1 MTNQPPQNPSP
12 NPEEGSGSGY
22 RPESKQSSDSAYGQQ
37 PHQGPGPN
45 HGPGPTHGPGPSHGP
60 GPQQGPGPSYGPG
73 PSHGPGAQQGPG
85 GPSYGPGPAGPGP
98 SYGPGSFDAYGNPI
112 PSDARTLALFSHL
125 STVLAM
131 VISLGSLSFLGPLIF
146 WLIYKDK
153 PGYQFVRTSS
163 AEAFNFNAIIWIVN
177 IAGIV
182 ITAVTFGLGAI
193 IAVPVMIV
201 VSIIA
206 LVCHIVGAV
215 KANRGEIYRYP
226 MKISILS

>member
-1 MTNQPPQNPSP
+1 M
-12 NPEEGSGSGY
+12 
-22 RPESKQSSDSAYGQQ
+22 
-37 PHQGPGPN
+37 
-45 HGPGPTHGPGPSHGP
+45 
-60 GPQQGPGPSYGPG
+60 
-73 PSHGPGAQQGPG
+73 
-85 GPSYGPGPAGPGP
+85 
-98 SYGPGSFDAYGNPI
+98 
-112 PSDARTLALFSHL
+112 ALFSHL